1 VTTPV
6 LVACSHGTRDE
17 RGRRLVGELVDALAR
32 ARPALRVEAAFVDV
46 QSPAVADVV
55 ERVSARGA
63 AAVVVPL
70 LLSTGYHVAVDVAA
84 AVEGR
89 RAVAA
94 RALGPDARLT
104 AVLLDRLAQAGVE
117 GGDVVVV
124 AAAGSSDPRAATDV
138 EEVARAVRAHHA
150 GPVLVGYGAASPPS
164 VPEAVATARLE
175 HPGRRVVLGAYLLAP
190 GHFHDRLLGGG
201 ADVVSAPLLR
211 QGGEPDPRLVDLV
224 LDRYDR
230 AAATLRG

>member
-1 VTTPV
+1 MTAPV
-6 LVACSHGTRDE
+6 LVACSHGTRDA

-55 ERVSARGA
+55 EHVSGRGA

-94 RALGPDARLT
+94 PPLGPDARLT
-104 AVLLDRLAQAGVE
+104 AVLLDRLVQAGVE

-124 AAAGSSDPRAATDV
+124 AAAGSSDPRAGADV
-138 EEVARAVRAHHA
+138 EQVARAVRAHHA
-150 GPVLVGYGAASPPS
+150 GPVVVGYGAGSPPS
-164 VPEAVATARLE
+164 VPQAVAEARRK
-175 HPGRRVVLGAYLLAP
+175 HAGRRVVVGAYLLAP
-190 GHFHDRLLGGG
+190 GHFHDRLLDCG
-201 ADVVSAPLLR
+201 ADVVSAPLLLE
-211 QGGEPDPRLVDLV
+211 GSEPDPRLVDLV
-224 LDRYDR
+224 LDRYDQ
-230 AAATLRG
+230 AAAALTG